1 MGKTIQA
8 NKYIIRRRDNN
19 LFNQSSPN
27 MINKRILKSC
37 CIVFFFAALS
47 LPVLAQDIP
56 GMYPK
61 HLRVGVAGQGFVAY
75 PNRLGASL
83 DVKLMMRANAHKDVY
98 NEFVITGKAAHAI
111 SNNAGNIFS
120 AFDKGKYDNISSLS
134 LLAGYRMN
142 FGVPVPY
149 SRNIDAIG
157 GAFIELN
164 AGISYV
170 HHIDEYYMEQ
180 LYEAGQPILSSKLRT
195 WAPVISGVFGY
206 TVSRR
211 LDVIL
216 SYTGSWPVHT
226 TGKVMQSFI
235 GAGLQYNF

>member
-1 MGKTIQA
+1 MTKT
-8 NKYIIRRRDNN
+8 NT
-19 LFNQSSPN
+19 
-27 MINKRILKSC
+27 LKSC
-37 CIVFFFAALS
+37 CVVLLFAIFAI
-47 LPVLAQDIP
+47 PVLAQDND

-61 HLRVGVAGQGFVAY
+61 KMRFALAGQGFVEY

-83 DVKLMMRANAHKDVY
+83 DGKLMLRGNAHGDVY
-98 NEFVITGKAAHAI
+98 NEFVITGKAAHAF
-111 SNNAGNIFS
+111 SNNAGSIFK

-149 SRNIDAIG
+149 SKDIDAIG

-164 AGISYV
+164 AGFSYV
-170 HHIDEYYMEQ
+170 HHIRDYYLEQ
-180 LYEAGQPILSSKLRT
+180 LSEEGQPIHASKLRT
-195 WAPVISGVFGY
+195 WAPAISGVFGY
-206 TVSRR
+206 TVSKR

-216 SYTGSWPVHT
+216 SYTGAWPVRT
-226 TGKVMQSFI
+226 TGKVKQSFI